1 MLTGD
6 CQFFSPLDP
15 LLNHSVVQNLHIHKC
30 YVDSRHTYRL
40 SETFTTTSAY
50 TGKGIYCTIVTNTQT
65 HKRTNKEMYITHTKN
80 KKIIRDG
87 VATPYTLLTLL
98 KLVALLTLL
107 VMHVLLTLLHTCLY
121 IHILLYG

>member
-1 MLTGD
+1 
-6 CQFFSPLDP
+6 
-15 LLNHSVVQNLHIHKC
+15 
-30 YVDSRHTYRL
+30 
-40 SETFTTTSAY
+40 
-50 TGKGIYCTIVTNTQT
+50 
-65 HKRTNKEMYITHTKN
+65 MYITHTKN

-98 KLVALLTLL
+98 KLVALLALL